1 MKKLAIISS
10 NRIIGTISLG
20 GNINDNRET
29 LDAEKPKPLNPR
41 TKEAKRITL
50 QKKTKFSKLRFIKL
64 KNSINFIYLNR
75 IIPYIYLIKMI

>member
-20 GNINDNRET
+20 GNINDNKET

-50 QKKTKFSKLRFIKL
+50 QKKTKFSELRFIMS
-64 KNSINFIYLNR
+64 KNSINIIYLNR

>member
-41 TKEAKRITL
+41 TKEAKRIIL

-64 KNSINFIYLNR
+64 KNSINFIYLNL

>member
-20 GNINDNRET
+20 GNINDNKET

-50 QKKTKFSKLRFIKL
+50 QKKTKFSELRFIMS